1 MMAAAPDVVLAAIFL
16 ITWIAPD
23 TFGRDAAMGLIYV
36 LIFEFIIL
44 HSAAVLVAILLGNFS
59 RTTGLVLLLG
69 LSLFYGVFGV
79 AFAHITGALWPVLT
93 MVLLTINRM
102 MTLRRQDG
110 ATGAARI
117 TIIATWVM
125 TCGFYFL
132 AMILGGLLPW
142 PSLGLDDAV
151 IARLTTEASGSLV
164 EEPQTSMAA
173 GVLYFLGLGL
183 ADWFGVFARVS
194 TRLQDRFGAFD
205 LDTQVSPALLG
216 HRPPTD
222 DPEP

>member
-1 MMAAAPDVVLAAIFL
+1 MAAAPDVVLAAIFL
-16 ITWIAPD
+16 ITWIAPG

-36 LIFEFIIL
+36 LVFEFIIL

-59 RTTGLVLLLG
+59 RTTGLVLLVG

-79 AFAHITGALWPVLT
+79 AFVHITGALWPVLT
-93 MVLLTINRM
+93 LIALTLNRM
-102 MTLRRQDG
+102 TTLRRPNG
-110 ATGAARI
+110 TTGPERV

-125 TCGFYFL
+125 TSAFYFF
-132 AMILGGLLPW
+132 AMILGGILPW

-151 IARLTTEASGSLV
+151 IARLLAEASGSLV

-173 GVLYFLGLGL
+173 GVLYFLGVGL

-194 TRLQDRFGAFD
+194 ERLQDRFGTLE
-205 LDTQVSPALLG
+205 LDTLVSPAPLG
-216 HRPPTD
+216 PRPPTD